1 MLFERKKKHCQKKI
15 QLNQKYLTLIFLLE
29 LDPNLSIKPRIR

>member
-1 MLFERKKKHCQKKI
+1 MIFERKKKHCQKKI

-29 LDPNLSIKPRIR
+29 LDLNLFFKPQIR